1 MVDTG
6 KSEANFILENNF
18 LAAVSLANNN
28 LDTGNINLDTQLSE
42 AQILDK
48 VIDDVFI
55 EVGRET

>member
-6 KSEANFILENNF
+6 KSESNFILENNF